1 MKPLKLTMRAFGP
14 YAGETVIDFEKLQG
28 RHLFLICGP
37 TGAGK
42 TTILDAMCYALYG
55 KTSGDRTGEKMR
67 SDYAD
72 SSERTEVIF
81 DFMLGDKTY
90 RATRSPA
97 QMVDKKRGSGQT
109 LAAMQA
115 SLSELEDGKEINTLR
130 TGIEEAAGKLIG
142 LNADQFCQVIL
153 LPQGDFRKLL
163 VAKADEREAI
173 LKQLFKTQRFSDFK
187 DRLKDRLDAKVR
199 EKMEKQ
205 TREDQIL
212 SSSGATDEKQLSQMV
227 EEAGKELKE
236 AQDIVKSREKESN
249 EFREVYQKETA
260 LMGHFTELEKAL
272 KQDAALKN
280 EEGRMKE
287 MEASLSLIRSAR
299 ELAPYFV
306 QLDGITR
313 EGKQEAVKLKTA
325 RADMETYARLNET
338 LEKRIQE
345 LDAMKEKR
353 EEERKTA
360 LKMQDLVPKAK
371 LYGAAVQ
378 ALKNAKNAL
387 SRAEEETKRRQAAA
401 EAARKARDEQKEK
414 ADAVRKSYI
423 DGQAFLLAEGLED
436 GVPCPVCGAIHHPAP
451 ARGGDHVAKAE
462 DVERAQK
469 EYERASAAYD
479 RANDAKEKHST
490 GAYAKAVSDHA
501 KADAQMKT
509 LEEIPAAYRD
519 PKYLEAESTR
529 LLTDIRKWEQDKETA
544 AAQLRKAGADLSA
557 SQAAC
562 RNAEERREELVK
574 KYRETESVLKEASDK
589 AGFQSLDECK
599 EWYKKKDT
607 EESVRKTLEQYRAD
621 RKSTEERIKAEEQ
634 ETAGKERPD
643 MLALNEKSKAL
654 QDQLKKASE
663 RAAALKERT
672 ETLQK
677 AVSDAR
683 AIEKELEDLRKEEGL
698 IRGLYDLTSGKKTRI
713 TLERYVLG
721 TLLDDVANAAN
732 LRLLSMS
739 RKRYSLHRMTDES
752 GLGKGGLSLEVSD
765 SFTGRS
771 RPANTLSGGETFLAS
786 LSLALGL
793 ADVVQSRQ
801 GGVRLDTMFIDEG
814 FGTLDPDSLNSAM
827 NTLIDLQN
835 TGRMVGIISHVPEL
849 EERIDARLRHTRR
862 KRQQSRIRD
871 HRLRK

>member
-1 MKPLKLTMRAFGP
+1 
-14 YAGETVIDFEKLQG
+14 
-28 RHLFLICGP
+28 
-37 TGAGK
+37 
-42 TTILDAMCYALYG
+42 MCYALYG

-173 LKQLFKTQRFSDFK
+173 LKQLFKTQRFSEFK

-212 SSSGATDEKQLSQMV
+212 STAGAADEKQLASIV
-227 EEAGKELKE
+227 EEAEKSLQE
-236 AQDIVKSREKESN
+236 AVETTRKQEKESN

-260 LMGHFTELEKAL
+260 LMGHFTELDKAL

-299 ELAPYFV
+299 ELAPYFD

-313 EGKQEAVKLKTA
+313 EGRQEAQKLKTA
-325 RADMETYARLNET
+325 KADMETYTRLNET

-378 ALKNAKNAL
+378 ALKNAQNAL
-387 SRAEEETKRRQAAA
+387 SRAEEETKRLQASA
-401 EAARKARDEQKEK
+401 EAARKARDAQKEK

-451 ARGGDHVAKAE
+451 ARGGDYVAKAE

-509 LEEIPAAYRD
+509 LEEIPEAYRD
-519 PKYLEAESTR
+519 PKFLEMESTR

-607 EESVRKTLEQYRAD
+607 EESVRKALEQYRAD

-739 RKRYSLHRMTDES
+739 RRRYSLHRMTDES

-849 EERIDARLRHTRR
+849 EERIDARLRVTPAE
-862 KRQQSRIRD
+862 KGSKAEFEIID
-871 HRLRK
+871 

>member
-325 RADMETYARLNET
+325 RADMETYSKLNET

-387 SRAEEETKRRQAAA
+387 SRAEEETKRLQAAA

-423 DGQAFLLAEGLED
+423 EGQAFLLAEGLED

-451 ARGGDHVAKAE
+451 ARGGDNVAKAE

-509 LEEIPAAYRD
+509 LEEIPEAYRD
-519 PKYLEAESTR
+519 PKYLEMESTR
-529 LLTDIRKWEQDKETA
+529 LLAGIRKWEQDKETA

-557 SQAAC
+557 SEAAC

-574 KYRETESVLKEASDK
+574 KYRETESVLKAASNK
-589 AGFQSLDECK
+589 AGFKSLDECK

-634 ETAGKERPD
+634 ATAGKERPD
-643 MLALNEKSKAL
+643 MQALNEKSKAL

-739 RKRYSLHRMTDES
+739 RRRYSLHRMTDES

-849 EERIDARLRHTRR
+849 EERIDARLRVTPAE
-862 KRQQSRIRD
+862 KGSKAEFEIID
-871 HRLRK
+871 

>member
-325 RADMETYARLNET
+325 KADMETYSKLNET

-387 SRAEEETKRRQAAA
+387 SRAEEETKRLQAAA

-423 DGQAFLLAEGLED
+423 EGQAFLLAEGLED

-451 ARGGDHVAKAE
+451 ARGGDYVAKAE

-479 RANDAKEKHST
+479 RANDTKEKHST
-490 GAYAKAVSDHA
+490 GAYAKAMSDHA

-509 LEEIPAAYRD
+509 LEEIPEAYRD

-634 ETAGKERPD
+634 ATAGKERPD
-643 MLALNEKSKAL
+643 MQALNEKSKAL

-739 RKRYSLHRMTDES
+739 RRRYSLHRMTDES

-849 EERIDARLRHTRR
+849 EERIDARLRVTPAE
-862 KRQQSRIRD
+862 KGSKAEFEIID
-871 HRLRK
+871 

>member
-1 MKPLKLTMRAFGP
+1 MRAFGP

-325 RADMETYARLNET
+325 RADMETYSKLNET

-387 SRAEEETKRRQAAA
+387 SRAEEETKRLQAAA

-423 DGQAFLLAEGLED
+423 EGQAFLLAEGLED

-479 RANDAKEKHST
+479 RANDTKEKHST
-490 GAYAKAVSDHA
+490 GAYAKAMSDHA

-509 LEEIPAAYRD
+509 LEEIPEAYRD

-589 AGFQSLDECK
+589 AGFQSLDECR

-643 MLALNEKSKAL
+643 MQALNEKSKAL

-739 RKRYSLHRMTDES
+739 RRRYSLHRMTDES

-849 EERIDARLRHTRR
+849 EERIDARLRVTPAE
-862 KRQQSRIRD
+862 KGSKAEFEIID
-871 HRLRK
+871 

>member
-115 SLSELEDGKEINTLR
+115 SLSEMEDGKEINTLR

-173 LKQLFKTQRFSDFK
+173 LKQLFKTQRFSEFK

-325 RADMETYARLNET
+325 RADMETYSKLKET

-387 SRAEEETKRRQAAA
+387 SRAEEETKRLQAAA

-469 EYERASAAYD
+469 EYERTSAAYD
-479 RANDAKEKHST
+479 RANDTKEKHST
-490 GAYAKAVSDHA
+490 GAYAKAMSDHA

-509 LEEIPAAYRD
+509 LEEIPEAYRD

-557 SQAAC
+557 SQATC

-739 RKRYSLHRMTDES
+739 RRRYSLHRMTDES

-849 EERIDARLRHTRR
+849 EERIDARLRVTPAE
-862 KRQQSRIRD
+862 KGSKAEFEIID
-871 HRLRK
+871 

>member
-325 RADMETYARLNET
+325 RADMETYSKLNET

-387 SRAEEETKRRQAAA
+387 SRAEEETKRLQAAA

-423 DGQAFLLAEGLED
+423 DGQAFLLVEGLED

-469 EYERASAAYD
+469 EYERTSAAYD
-479 RANDAKEKHST
+479 RANDTKEKHST

-509 LEEIPAAYRD
+509 LEEIPEAYRD

-739 RKRYSLHRMTDES
+739 RRRYSLHRMTDES

-849 EERIDARLRHTRR
+849 EERIDARLRVTPAE
-862 KRQQSRIRD
+862 KGSKAEFEIID
-871 HRLRK
+871 

>member
-1 MKPLKLTMRAFGP
+1 MRAFGP

-173 LKQLFKTQRFSDFK
+173 LKQLFKTQRFSEFK

-212 SSSGATDEKQLSQMV
+212 STAGAADEKQLASIV
-227 EEAGKELKE
+227 EEAEKSLQE
-236 AQDIVKSREKESN
+236 AVETTRKQEKESN

-260 LMGHFTELEKAL
+260 LMGHFTELDKAL

-299 ELAPYFV
+299 ELAPYFD

-313 EGKQEAVKLKTA
+313 EGRQEAQKLKTA
-325 RADMETYARLNET
+325 KADMETYTRLNET

-378 ALKNAKNAL
+378 ALKNAQNAL
-387 SRAEEETKRRQAAA
+387 SRAEEETKRLQASA
-401 EAARKARDEQKEK
+401 EAARKARDAQKGK

-509 LEEIPAAYRD
+509 LEEIPEAYRD

-739 RKRYSLHRMTDES
+739 RRRYSLHRMTDES

-849 EERIDARLRHTRR
+849 EERIDARLRVTPAE
-862 KRQQSRIRD
+862 KGSKAEFEIID
-871 HRLRK
+871 

>member
-115 SLSELEDGKEINTLR
+115 SLSEMEDGKEINTLR

-173 LKQLFKTQRFSDFK
+173 LKQLFKTQRFSEFK

-387 SRAEEETKRRQAAA
+387 SRAEEETKRLQAAA
-401 EAARKARDEQKEK
+401 EAARKARDEQKEN

-423 DGQAFLLAEGLED
+423 EGQAFLLAEGLED

-469 EYERASAAYD
+469 EYERALAAYD

-490 GAYAKAVSDHA
+490 GAYAKAMSDHA

-509 LEEIPAAYRD
+509 LEEIPEAYRD

-557 SQAAC
+557 SQATC

-739 RKRYSLHRMTDES
+739 RRRYSLHRMTDES

-849 EERIDARLRHTRR
+849 EERIDARLRVTPAE
-862 KRQQSRIRD
+862 KGSKAEFEIID
-871 HRLRK
+871 

>member
-1 MKPLKLTMRAFGP
+1 MRAFGP

-173 LKQLFKTQRFSDFK
+173 LKQLFKTQRFSEFK
-187 DRLKDRLDAKVR
+187 DSLKDRLDAKVR

-212 SSSGATDEKQLSQMV
+212 STAGAADEKQLASIV
-227 EEAGKELKE
+227 EEAEKSLQE
-236 AQDIVKSREKESN
+236 AVETTRKQEKESN

-260 LMGHFTELEKAL
+260 LMGHFTELDKAL

-299 ELAPYFV
+299 ELAPYFD

-313 EGKQEAVKLKTA
+313 EGRQEAQKLKTA
-325 RADMETYARLNET
+325 KADMETYARLNET

-387 SRAEEETKRRQAAA
+387 SRAEEETKRLQASA
-401 EAARKARDEQKEK
+401 EAARKARDAQKEK

-451 ARGGDHVAKAE
+451 ARGGDNVAKTE

-509 LEEIPAAYRD
+509 LEEIPEAYRD

-574 KYRETESVLKEASDK
+574 KYRETESVLKGASDQ
-589 AGFQSLDECK
+589 AGFKSLDECK

-739 RKRYSLHRMTDES
+739 RRRYSLHRMTDES

-849 EERIDARLRHTRR
+849 EERIDARLRITPAE
-862 KRQQSRIRD
+862 KGSKAEFEIID
-871 HRLRK
+871 

>member
-212 SSSGATDEKQLSQMV
+212 STAGATDEKQLSQMV

-260 LMGHFTELEKAL
+260 LMGHFTELDKAL

-325 RADMETYARLNET
+325 KADMETYSKLNET

-353 EEERKTA
+353 EEERKTV
-360 LKMQDLVPKAK
+360 LKMQDLVPKAT

-378 ALKNAKNAL
+378 ALKNTKNAL
-387 SRAEEETKRRQAAA
+387 SRAEEETKRLQAAA

-423 DGQAFLLAEGLED
+423 EGQAFLLAEGLED

-451 ARGGDHVAKAE
+451 ARGGDNVAKAE

-509 LEEIPAAYRD
+509 LEEIPEAYRD
-519 PKYLEAESTR
+519 PKFLEMESTR

-634 ETAGKERPD
+634 ATAGKERPD

-739 RKRYSLHRMTDES
+739 RRRYSLHRMTDES

-849 EERIDARLRHTRR
+849 EERIDARLRVTPAE
-862 KRQQSRIRD
+862 KGSKAEFEIID
-871 HRLRK
+871 

>member
-1 MKPLKLTMRAFGP
+1 MRAFGP

-173 LKQLFKTQRFSDFK
+173 LKQLFKTQRFSEFK

-212 SSSGATDEKQLSQMV
+212 STAGAADEKQLASIV
-227 EEAGKELKE
+227 EEAEKSLQE
-236 AQDIVKSREKESN
+236 AVETTRKQEKESN

-260 LMGHFTELEKAL
+260 LMGHFTELDKAL

-299 ELAPYFV
+299 ELAPYFD

-313 EGKQEAVKLKTA
+313 EGRQEAQKLKTA
-325 RADMETYARLNET
+325 KADMETYARLNET

-378 ALKNAKNAL
+378 ALKNAQNAL
-387 SRAEEETKRRQAAA
+387 SRAEEETKRLQASA
-401 EAARKARDEQKEK
+401 EAARKARDAQKEK

-509 LEEIPAAYRD
+509 LEEIPEAYRD

-574 KYRETESVLKEASDK
+574 KYRETESVLKGASDK

-739 RKRYSLHRMTDES
+739 RRRYSLHRMTDES

-849 EERIDARLRHTRR
+849 EERIDARLRVTPAE
-862 KRQQSRIRD
+862 KGSKAEFEIID
-871 HRLRK
+871 

>member
-272 KQDAALKN
+272 KQDAVLKN

-287 MEASLSLIRSAR
+287 MEASLSLVRSAR

-325 RADMETYARLNET
+325 RADMETYSKLNET

-387 SRAEEETKRRQAAA
+387 SRAEEETKRLQAAA
-401 EAARKARDEQKEK
+401 EAAKKARDEQKEK

-509 LEEIPAAYRD
+509 LKEIPEAYRD

-739 RKRYSLHRMTDES
+739 RRRYSLHRMTDES

-849 EERIDARLRHTRR
+849 EERIDARLRITPAE
-862 KRQQSRIRD
+862 KGSKAEFEIID
-871 HRLRK
+871 

>member
-1 MKPLKLTMRAFGP
+1 MRAFGP

-173 LKQLFKTQRFSDFK
+173 LKQLFKTQRFSEFK

-212 SSSGATDEKQLSQMV
+212 STAGAADEKQLASIV
-227 EEAGKELKE
+227 EEAEKSLQE
-236 AQDIVKSREKESN
+236 AVETTRKQEKESN

-260 LMGHFTELEKAL
+260 LMGHFTELDKAL

-299 ELAPYFV
+299 ELAPYFD

-313 EGKQEAVKLKTA
+313 EGRQEAQKLKTA
-325 RADMETYARLNET
+325 KADMETYARLNET

-378 ALKNAKNAL
+378 ALKNAQNAL
-387 SRAEEETKRRQAAA
+387 SRAEEETKRLQASA
-401 EAARKARDEQKEK
+401 EAARKARDAQKEK

-509 LEEIPAAYRD
+509 LEEIPEAYRD
-519 PKYLEAESTR
+519 PKFLEMESTR
-529 LLTDIRKWEQDKETA
+529 LLAGIRKWERDKETA
-544 AAQLRKAGADLSA
+544 AVQLRKAGADLSA

-739 RKRYSLHRMTDES
+739 RRRYSLHRMTDES

-849 EERIDARLRHTRR
+849 EERIDARLRVTPAE
-862 KRQQSRIRD
+862 KGSKAEFEIID
-871 HRLRK
+871 

>member
-55 KTSGDRTGEKMR
+55 KTSGDRIGEKMR

-72 SSERTEVIF
+72 SSERTEVVF

-325 RADMETYARLNET
+325 RADMETYSKLNET

-387 SRAEEETKRRQAAA
+387 SRAEEETKRLQAAA

-423 DGQAFLLAEGLED
+423 EGQAFLLAEGLED

-451 ARGGDHVAKAE
+451 ARGGDNVAKAE

-479 RANDAKEKHST
+479 RANDTKEKHST
-490 GAYAKAVSDHA
+490 GAYAKAMSDHA

-509 LEEIPAAYRD
+509 LEEIPEAYRD

-739 RKRYSLHRMTDES
+739 RRRYSLHRMTDES

-849 EERIDARLRHTRR
+849 EERIDARLRVTPAE
-862 KRQQSRIRD
+862 KGSKAEFEIID
-871 HRLRK
+871 

>member
-1 MKPLKLTMRAFGP
+1 MRAFGP

-173 LKQLFKTQRFSDFK
+173 LKQLFKTQRFSEFK

-212 SSSGATDEKQLSQMV
+212 STAGAADEKQLASIV
-227 EEAGKELKE
+227 EEAEKSLQE
-236 AQDIVKSREKESN
+236 AVETTRKQEKESN

-260 LMGHFTELEKAL
+260 LMGHFTELDKAL

-299 ELAPYFV
+299 ELAPYFD

-313 EGKQEAVKLKTA
+313 EGRQEAQKLKTA
-325 RADMETYARLNET
+325 KADMETYARLNET

-378 ALKNAKNAL
+378 ALKNAQNAL
-387 SRAEEETKRRQAAA
+387 SRAEEETKRLQTSA
-401 EAARKARDEQKEK
+401 EAARKARDAQKEK

-451 ARGGDHVAKAE
+451 ARGGDYVAKAE

-509 LEEIPAAYRD
+509 LEEIPEAYRD

-683 AIEKELEDLRKEEGL
+683 AIEKELEEDLRKEEGL

-739 RKRYSLHRMTDES
+739 RRRYSLHRMTDES

-849 EERIDARLRHTRR
+849 EERIDARLRVTPAE
-862 KRQQSRIRD
+862 KGSKAEFEIID
-871 HRLRK
+871 

>member
-1 MKPLKLTMRAFGP
+1 MRAFGP

-236 AQDIVKSREKESN
+236 ARDIVKSREKESN

-280 EEGRMKE
+280 EEGRIKE

-325 RADMETYARLNET
+325 RADMETYSKLNET

-387 SRAEEETKRRQAAA
+387 SRAEEETKRLQAAA
-401 EAARKARDEQKEK
+401 EAARKARDEQKQK

-423 DGQAFLLAEGLED
+423 EGQAFLLAEGLED

-451 ARGGDHVAKAE
+451 ARGGDNVAKAE

-479 RANDAKEKHST
+479 RANDTKEKHST
-490 GAYAKAVSDHA
+490 GAYAKAMSDHA

-509 LEEIPAAYRD
+509 LEEIPDAYRD

-643 MLALNEKSKAL
+643 MQALNEKSKAL

-683 AIEKELEDLRKEEGL
+683 AIEKEMEDLRKEEGL

-739 RKRYSLHRMTDES
+739 RRRYSLHRMTDES

-849 EERIDARLRHTRR
+849 EERIDARLRVTPAE
-862 KRQQSRIRD
+862 KGSKAEFEIID
-871 HRLRK
+871 

>member
-325 RADMETYARLNET
+325 RADMETYSKLNET

-387 SRAEEETKRRQAAA
+387 SRAEEETKRLQAAA

-509 LEEIPAAYRD
+509 LEEIPEAYRD
-519 PKYLEAESTR
+519 PKFLEMESTR
-529 LLTDIRKWEQDKETA
+529 LLADIRKWEQDKETA

-739 RKRYSLHRMTDES
+739 RRRYSLHRMTDES

-849 EERIDARLRHTRR
+849 EERIDARLRVTPAE
-862 KRQQSRIRD
+862 KGSKAEFEIID
-871 HRLRK
+871 

>member
-509 LEEIPAAYRD
+509 LKEIPEAYRD
-519 PKYLEAESTR
+519 PKFLEMESTR
-529 LLTDIRKWEQDKETA
+529 LLAGIRKWEQDKETA

-739 RKRYSLHRMTDES
+739 RRRYSLHRMTDES

-849 EERIDARLRHTRR
+849 EERIDARLRVTPAE
-862 KRQQSRIRD
+862 KGSKAEFEIID
-871 HRLRK
+871 

>member
-1 MKPLKLTMRAFGP
+1 MRAFGP

-173 LKQLFKTQRFSDFK
+173 LKQLFKTQRFSEFK

-212 SSSGATDEKQLSQMV
+212 STAGAADEKQLASIV
-227 EEAGKELKE
+227 EEAEKSLQE
-236 AQDIVKSREKESN
+236 AVETTRKQEKESN

-260 LMGHFTELEKAL
+260 LMGHFTELDKAL

-299 ELAPYFV
+299 ELAPYFD

-313 EGKQEAVKLKTA
+313 EGRQEAQKLKTA
-325 RADMETYARLNET
+325 KADMETYARLNET

-378 ALKNAKNAL
+378 ALKNAQNAL
-387 SRAEEETKRRQAAA
+387 SRAEEETKRLQASA
-401 EAARKARDEQKEK
+401 EAARKARDAQKEK

-509 LEEIPAAYRD
+509 LEEIPEAYRD

-739 RKRYSLHRMTDES
+739 RRRYSLHRMTDES

-849 EERIDARLRHTRR
+849 EERIDARLRVTPAE
-862 KRQQSRIRD
+862 KGSKAEFEIID
-871 HRLRK
+871 

>member
-1 MKPLKLTMRAFGP
+1 MRAFGP

-142 LNADQFCQVIL
+142 LNVDQFCQVIL

-173 LKQLFKTQRFSDFK
+173 LKQLFKTQRFSEFK

-212 SSSGATDEKQLSQMV
+212 STAGAADEKQLASIV
-227 EEAGKELKE
+227 EEAEKSLQE
-236 AQDIVKSREKESN
+236 AVETTRKQEKESN

-260 LMGHFTELEKAL
+260 LMGHFTELDKAL

-299 ELAPYFV
+299 ELAPYFD

-313 EGKQEAVKLKTA
+313 EGRQEAVKLKTA
-325 RADMETYARLNET
+325 KADMETYARLNET

-387 SRAEEETKRRQAAA
+387 SRAEEETKRLQAAA

-423 DGQAFLLAEGLED
+423 EGQAFLLAEGLED

-451 ARGGDHVAKAE
+451 ARGGDNVAKAE

-509 LEEIPAAYRD
+509 LEEIPEAYRD

-574 KYRETESVLKEASDK
+574 KYRETESVLKGASDQ
-589 AGFQSLDECK
+589 AGFKSLDECK

-634 ETAGKERPD
+634 ATAGKERPD
-643 MLALNEKSKAL
+643 MQALNEKSKAL

-683 AIEKELEDLRKEEGL
+683 AIEKALEYLRKEEGL

-739 RKRYSLHRMTDES
+739 RRRYSLHRMTDES

-849 EERIDARLRHTRR
+849 EERIDARLRVTPAE
-862 KRQQSRIRD
+862 KGSKAEFEIID
-871 HRLRK
+871 

>member
-325 RADMETYARLNET
+325 RADMETYSKLNET

-378 ALKNAKNAL
+378 ALKNAQNAL
-387 SRAEEETKRRQAAA
+387 SRAEEETKRLQASA
-401 EAARKARDEQKEK
+401 EAARKARDAQKEK

-509 LEEIPAAYRD
+509 LEEIPEAYRD
-519 PKYLEAESTR
+519 PKFLEMESTR
-529 LLTDIRKWEQDKETA
+529 LLAGIRKWERDKETA
-544 AAQLRKAGADLSA
+544 AVQLRKAGADLSA

-634 ETAGKERPD
+634 ATAGKERPE
-643 MLALNEKSKAL
+643 MQALNEKSKAL

-739 RKRYSLHRMTDES
+739 RRRYSLHRMTDES
-752 GLGKGGLSLEVSD
+752 GLGKGGLSLEVFD

-849 EERIDARLRHTRR
+849 EERIDARLRVTPAE
-862 KRQQSRIRD
+862 KGSKAEFEIID
-871 HRLRK
+871 

>member
-1 MKPLKLTMRAFGP
+1 MRAFGP

-173 LKQLFKTQRFSDFK
+173 LKQLFKTQRFSEFK

-212 SSSGATDEKQLSQMV
+212 STAGAADEKQLASIV
-227 EEAGKELKE
+227 EEAEKSLQE
-236 AQDIVKSREKESN
+236 AVETTRKQEKESN

-260 LMGHFTELEKAL
+260 LMGHFTELDKAL

-299 ELAPYFV
+299 ELAPYFD

-313 EGKQEAVKLKTA
+313 EGRQEAQKLKTA
-325 RADMETYARLNET
+325 KADMETYTRLNET

-378 ALKNAKNAL
+378 ALKNAQNAL
-387 SRAEEETKRRQAAA
+387 SRAEEETKRLQASA
-401 EAARKARDEQKEK
+401 EAARKARDAQKEK

-469 EYERASAAYD
+469 EYERTSAAYD
-479 RANDAKEKHST
+479 RANDTKEKHST
-490 GAYAKAVSDHA
+490 GAYAKAMSDHA

-509 LEEIPAAYRD
+509 LEEIPEAYRD

-683 AIEKELEDLRKEEGL
+683 AIEKELEEDLRKEEGL

-739 RKRYSLHRMTDES
+739 RRRYSLHRMTDES

-849 EERIDARLRHTRR
+849 EERIDARLRVTPAE
-862 KRQQSRIRD
+862 KGSKAEFEIID
-871 HRLRK
+871 

>member
-142 LNADQFCQVIL
+142 LNADQICQVIL

-212 SSSGATDEKQLSQMV
+212 STAGATDEKQLSQMV

-260 LMGHFTELEKAL
+260 LMGHFTELDKAL

-325 RADMETYARLNET
+325 KADMETYSKLNET

-360 LKMQDLVPKAK
+360 LKMQDLVPKAT

-378 ALKNAKNAL
+378 ALKNTKNAL
-387 SRAEEETKRRQAAA
+387 SRAEEETKRLQAAA

-423 DGQAFLLAEGLED
+423 EGQAFLLAEGLED

-451 ARGGDHVAKAE
+451 ARGGDNVAKAE

-509 LEEIPAAYRD
+509 LEEIPEAYRD
-519 PKYLEAESTR
+519 PKFLEMESTR

-634 ETAGKERPD
+634 ATAGKERPD

-739 RKRYSLHRMTDES
+739 RRRYSLHRMTDES

-849 EERIDARLRHTRR
+849 EERIDARLRVTPAE
-862 KRQQSRIRD
+862 KGSKAEFEIID
-871 HRLRK
+871 

>member
-1 MKPLKLTMRAFGP
+1 MRAFGP

-173 LKQLFKTQRFSDFK
+173 LKQLFKTQRFSEFK

-212 SSSGATDEKQLSQMV
+212 STAGAADEKQLASIV
-227 EEAGKELKE
+227 EEAEKSLQE
-236 AQDIVKSREKESN
+236 AVETTRKQEKESN

-260 LMGHFTELEKAL
+260 LMGHFTELDKAL

-299 ELAPYFV
+299 ELAPYFD

-313 EGKQEAVKLKTA
+313 EGRQEAQKLKTA
-325 RADMETYARLNET
+325 KADMETYARLNET

-378 ALKNAKNAL
+378 ALKNAQNAL
-387 SRAEEETKRRQAAA
+387 SRAEEETKRLQASA
-401 EAARKARDEQKEK
+401 EAARKARDAQKEK

-509 LEEIPAAYRD
+509 LEEIPEAYRD
-519 PKYLEAESTR
+519 PKFLEMESTR
-529 LLTDIRKWEQDKETA
+529 LLAGIRKWERDKETA
-544 AAQLRKAGADLSA
+544 AVQLRKAGADLSA

-634 ETAGKERPD
+634 ATAGKERPE
-643 MLALNEKSKAL
+643 MQALNEKSKAL

-739 RKRYSLHRMTDES
+739 RRRYSLHRMTDES

-849 EERIDARLRHTRR
+849 EERIDARLRVTPAE
-862 KRQQSRIRD
+862 KGSKAEFEIID
-871 HRLRK
+871 

>member
-115 SLSELEDGKEINTLR
+115 SLSEMEDGKEINTLR

-325 RADMETYARLNET
+325 KADMETYSKLNET

-387 SRAEEETKRRQAAA
+387 SRAEEETKRLQAAA

-423 DGQAFLLAEGLED
+423 EGQAFLLAEGLED

-479 RANDAKEKHST
+479 RANDTKEKHST
-490 GAYAKAVSDHA
+490 GAYAKAMSDHA

-509 LEEIPAAYRD
+509 LEEIPEAYRD

-634 ETAGKERPD
+634 ATAGKERPD
-643 MLALNEKSKAL
+643 MQALNEKSKAL

-739 RKRYSLHRMTDES
+739 RRRYSLHRMTDES

-849 EERIDARLRHTRR
+849 EERIDARLRVTPAE
-862 KRQQSRIRD
+862 KGSKAEFEIID
-871 HRLRK
+871 

>member
-325 RADMETYARLNET
+325 RADMETYSKLNET

-387 SRAEEETKRRQAAA
+387 SRAEEETKRLQAAA

-414 ADAVRKSYI
+414 GDAVRKSYI
-423 DGQAFLLAEGLED
+423 EGQAFLLAEGLED

-451 ARGGDHVAKAE
+451 ARGGDNVAKAE

-479 RANDAKEKHST
+479 RANDTKEKHST
-490 GAYAKAVSDHA
+490 GAYAKAMSDHA

-509 LEEIPAAYRD
+509 LEEIPEAYRD

-654 QDQLKKASE
+654 QNQLKKASE

-739 RKRYSLHRMTDES
+739 RRRYSLHRMTDES

-849 EERIDARLRHTRR
+849 EERIDARLRVTPAE
-862 KRQQSRIRD
+862 KGSKAEFEIID
-871 HRLRK
+871 

>member
-249 EFREVYQKETA
+249 KFREVYQKETA

-325 RADMETYARLNET
+325 KADMETYSKLNET

-387 SRAEEETKRRQAAA
+387 SRAEEETKRLQAAA

-423 DGQAFLLAEGLED
+423 EGQAFLLAEGLED

-451 ARGGDHVAKAE
+451 ARGGDNVAKAE

-479 RANDAKEKHST
+479 RANDTKEKHST
-490 GAYAKAVSDHA
+490 GAYAKAMSDHA

-509 LEEIPAAYRD
+509 LEEIPEAYRD

-634 ETAGKERPD
+634 ATAGKERPD
-643 MLALNEKSKAL
+643 MQALNEKSKAL

-739 RKRYSLHRMTDES
+739 RRRYSLHRMTDES

-849 EERIDARLRHTRR
+849 EERIDARLRVTPAE
-862 KRQQSRIRD
+862 KGSKAEFEIID
-871 HRLRK
+871 

>member
-173 LKQLFKTQRFSDFK
+173 LKQLFKTQRFSEFK

-325 RADMETYARLNET
+325 RADMETYSKLNET

-387 SRAEEETKRRQAAA
+387 SRAEEETKRLQAAA

-423 DGQAFLLAEGLED
+423 EGQAFLLAEGLED

-451 ARGGDHVAKAE
+451 ARGGDNVAKAE

-479 RANDAKEKHST
+479 RANDTKEKHST

-509 LEEIPAAYRD
+509 LEEIPEAYRD

-529 LLTDIRKWEQDKETA
+529 LLAGIRKWERDKETA
-544 AAQLRKAGADLSA
+544 AVQLRKAGADLSA

-589 AGFQSLDECK
+589 AGFKSLDECK

-634 ETAGKERPD
+634 ATAGKERPD
-643 MLALNEKSKAL
+643 MQALNEKSKAL
-654 QDQLKKASE
+654 QEQLKKASE

-683 AIEKELEDLRKEEGL
+683 AIEKEMEDLRKEEGL

-739 RKRYSLHRMTDES
+739 RRRYSLHRMTDES

-849 EERIDARLRHTRR
+849 EERIDARLRVTPAE
-862 KRQQSRIRD
+862 KGSKAEFEIID
-871 HRLRK
+871 

>member
-1 MKPLKLTMRAFGP
+1 MRAFGP

-115 SLSELEDGKEINTLR
+115 SLSEMEDGKEINTLR

-173 LKQLFKTQRFSDFK
+173 LKQLFKTQRFSEFK

-212 SSSGATDEKQLSQMV
+212 STAGAADEKQLASIV
-227 EEAGKELKE
+227 EEAEKSLQE
-236 AQDIVKSREKESN
+236 AVETTRKQEKESN

-260 LMGHFTELEKAL
+260 LMGHFTELDKAL

-299 ELAPYFV
+299 ELAPYFD

-313 EGKQEAVKLKTA
+313 EGRQEAQKLKTA
-325 RADMETYARLNET
+325 KADMETYARLNET

-378 ALKNAKNAL
+378 ALKNAQNAL
-387 SRAEEETKRRQAAA
+387 SRAEEETKRLQASA
-401 EAARKARDEQKEK
+401 EAARKARDAQKEK

-509 LEEIPAAYRD
+509 LEEIPEAYRD
-519 PKYLEAESTR
+519 PKFLEMESTR
-529 LLTDIRKWEQDKETA
+529 LLADIRKWEQDKETA

-589 AGFQSLDECK
+589 AGFKSLDECK

-739 RKRYSLHRMTDES
+739 RRRYSLHRMTDES

-849 EERIDARLRHTRR
+849 EERIDARLRVTPAE
-862 KRQQSRIRD
+862 KGSKAEFEIID
-871 HRLRK
+871 

>member
-1 MKPLKLTMRAFGP
+1 MRAFGP

-173 LKQLFKTQRFSDFK
+173 LKQLFKTQRFSEFK
-187 DRLKDRLDAKVR
+187 DSLKDRLDAKVR

-212 SSSGATDEKQLSQMV
+212 STAGAADEKQLASIV
-227 EEAGKELKE
+227 EEAEKSLQE
-236 AQDIVKSREKESN
+236 AVETTRKQEKESN

-260 LMGHFTELEKAL
+260 LMGHFTELDKAL

-299 ELAPYFV
+299 ELAPYFD

-313 EGKQEAVKLKTA
+313 EGRQEAQKLKTA
-325 RADMETYARLNET
+325 KADMETYARLNET

-387 SRAEEETKRRQAAA
+387 SRAEEETKRLQASA
-401 EAARKARDEQKEK
+401 EAARKARDAQKEK

-451 ARGGDHVAKAE
+451 ARGGDYVAKAE

-509 LEEIPAAYRD
+509 LEEIPEAYRD

-574 KYRETESVLKEASDK
+574 KYRETESVLKGASDQ
-589 AGFQSLDECK
+589 AGFKSLDECK

-739 RKRYSLHRMTDES
+739 RRRYSLHRMTDES

-849 EERIDARLRHTRR
+849 EERIDARLRITPAE
-862 KRQQSRIRD
+862 KGSKAEFEIID
-871 HRLRK
+871 